1 MILLNKKE
9 EKIKETLD
17 SFFSQFDSDIY
28 TEIVLEE
35 IFHIIMK
42 GSSNEE

>member
-1 MILLNKKE
+1 MALLNKKE

-35 IFHIIMK
+35 IFYIIMK
-42 GSSNEE
+42 GNANEE